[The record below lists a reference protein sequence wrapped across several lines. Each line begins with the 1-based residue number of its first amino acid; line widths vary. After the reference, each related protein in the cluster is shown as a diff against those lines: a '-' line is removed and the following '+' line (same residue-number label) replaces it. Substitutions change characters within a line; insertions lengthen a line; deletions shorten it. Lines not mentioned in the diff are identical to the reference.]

1 MFADEREKQGFANRL
16 AVYYG
21 AVFVIY
27 GIQLPLL
34 PLWLDWRGLSA
45 TEIGVV
51 SALPLVARIV
61 LSPMIAMV
69 ADRTAAHRTAVILL
83 AWLGAIA
90 AVLLDW
96 SSTALAISAV
106 VFVLLIATTTAM
118 PLAEAI
124 AMAGVRAGA
133 LDYGR
138 MRLWGSVTFIVANVA
153 GGLLVAAHGTAFVAY
168 GLLAGALMTVAGAH
182 LLPVVAQGTAT
193 SQRPPTRDAARRLV
207 TNPAFLLLVTAAG
220 GIQASHAVFYAFGV
234 LHWRDSGLSTGW
246 TGALWAIGVLV
257 EGGLLAISGRA
268 VAMLGARG
276 LLMVGGAAGVVRWAV
291 MAFDP
296 PLAVLVPLQM
306 LHGAT
311 FAATHIGTVHIA
323 QALAP
328 KGTEG
333 TSQAIL
339 SAVTAGIAMGGAM
352 ALSGPLYA
360 HFGAASYLAMAALA
374 AAGLIAAALL
384 APVVPP
390 TAQS

>member
-21 AVFVIY
+21 AIFVIY
-27 GIQLPLL
+27 GIQLPYL
-34 PLWLDWRGLSA
+34 PVWLDWRGLSA
-45 TEIGVV
+45 TDIGLV

-61 LSPMIAMV
+61 LTPLIAMA
-69 ADRTAAHRTAVILL
+69 ADRTAGHRTAVILL
-83 AWLGAIA
+83 AWLGVIA
-90 AVLLDW
+90 AALLGW
-96 SSTALAISAV
+96 SSTVLATGAV
-106 VFVLLIATTTAM
+106 VFVLLIATYTAM
-118 PLAEAI
+118 PLAESI

-153 GGLLVAAHGTAFVAY
+153 GGLLVAVYGTAVVAY

-182 LLPVVAQGTAT
+182 LLPVVARGAAT
-193 SQRPPTRDAARRLV
+193 QQRQPTLAAARRLV

-220 GIQASHAVFYAFGV
+220 AIQASHAVFYAFGV
-234 LHWRDSGLSTGW
+234 LHWRENGLSAGW

-257 EGGLLAISGRA
+257 EVGLLAISGRA
-268 VAMLGARG
+268 VAVLGARG
-276 LLMVGGAAGVVRWAV
+276 LLMVGGAAGVVRWAI
-291 MAFDP
+291 MALDP
-296 PLAVLVPLQM
+296 PLAVLVPLQT
-306 LHGAT
+306 LHAAT

-323 QALAP
+323 QTLAP

-352 ALSGPLYA
+352 ALSGPLYT
-360 HFGAASYLAMAALA
+360 HVGAASYLAMAALA
-374 AAGLIAAALL
+374 AAGLAAAALL
-384 APVVPP
+384 APVVQPE
-390 TAQS
+390 ADR